1 MRKFIK
7 ADKNDRSATGSVE
20 EWLADNHLSRFVVQ
34 VVTQLDL
41 SAITA
46 QYGKRGGSTYSAEMM
61 VSLLFYSYASGTYSS
76 RKIERQTH
84 ESIPVRYICGNHHP
98 DHDTIANFRKRFFH
112 DLANLFVQ
120 ILLYAQELGF
130 GHVGQVNVDGTKIA
144 ANASKHSAMSLQRIV
159 ALMDKY
165 DEESKRLLKLADQAD
180 STPVGLDIPA
190 ELSRREEMQLK
201 LAHAKAVIEE
211 RQRQANEHKKAEYE
225 AKMEQRRAKEELIGR
240 KLGGKVPAAP
250 TEEIDPKAQ
259 FNFTDSESRIMKT
272 KDGYGQCFNAQAA
285 VTNDMLIVGADVSNH
300 PLDVLQLKTVLD
312 TIPAQAG
319 QVECLA
325 ADAGYYSL
333 TNSKICLDRGIEPYL
348 ATGRLPHRNWL
359 NEQLDPANTE
369 AAPLNSKGIPLREM
383 TDKEL
388 MRQKLRTAKGKQI
401 YGHRKMT
408 SEPAF
413 GIIKEQM
420 NFRRFSCRGLS
431 LVGAEWLFVAAA
443 YNIKRLYGLTM
454 EGTNLAP
461 LKAKEAGNGEKSA
474 ILLQNTFQRIYRA
487 WCSPVTE
494 PFVSKFYTAGGEQTP
509 FSPTGC

>member
-34 VVTQLDL
+34 VVSQLDL
-41 SAITA
+41 SAITT
-46 QYGKRGGSTYSAEMM
+46 QIGNRGGSVYSPEMM

-159 ALMDKY
+159 ALMAKY
-165 DEESKRLLKLADQAD
+165 YQESKRLLELAEQAD
-180 STPVGLDIPA
+180 NTPTGLDIPA

-211 RQRQANEHKKAEYE
+211 RQRQANEHKKAEYD

-240 KLGGKVPAAP
+240 KLGGRVPAAP
-250 TEEIDPKAQ
+250 TDEIDPKAQ

-272 KDGYGQCFNAQAA
+272 QDGYGQCFNAQAA
-285 VTNDMLIVGADVSNH
+285 VTNDMIIVGATTSNH
-300 PLDVLQLKTVLD
+300 PLDVLQLETVLD
-312 TIPAQAG
+312 AIPTKAG
-319 QVECLA
+319 RIECVA
-325 ADAGYYSL
+325 ADTGYYSL
-333 TNSKICLDRGIEPYL
+333 ANSKACLDRGIEPYL

-359 NEQLDPANTE
+359 NEQLEFVSGEITPIHSTGV
-369 AAPLNSKGIPLREM
+369 PSREM

-388 MRQKLRTAKGKQI
+388 MGQKLRTAKGKQI
-401 YGHRKMT
+401 YGQRKMT
-408 SEPAF
+408 SEPTF

-431 LVGAEWLFVAAA
+431 LAEAEWLFVSAA
-443 YNIKRLYGLTM
+443 YNIKRLYVLTRA
-454 EGTNLAP
+454 GTMLAL
-461 LKAKEAGNGEKSA
+461 LKAKEAGNSENSA
-474 ILLQNTFQRIYRA
+474 ILLRNTVQRLYHA
-487 WCSPVTE
+487 WHTLVTQ
-494 PFVSKFYTAGGEQTP
+494 PFTPKLYTAGQGQTS
-509 FSPTGC
+509 FSPTAC

>member
-34 VVTQLDL
+34 VVSQLDL
-41 SAITA
+41 SAITT
-46 QYGKRGGSTYSAEMM
+46 QIGNRGGSVYSPEMM

-112 DLANLFVQ
+112 DLSDLFVQ

-159 ALMDKY
+159 ALMAKY
-165 DEESKRLLKLADQAD
+165 EQESKRLLELAEQAD
-180 STPVGLDIPA
+180 NTPTGLDIPA

-211 RQRQANEHKKAEYE
+211 RQRQANEHKRAEYE

-250 TEEIDPKAQ
+250 IEQIDPKAQ
-259 FNFTDSESRIMKT
+259 FNFTDPESRIMKT

-285 VTNDMLIVGADVSNH
+285 VTNDMLIVGAILSNH
-300 PLDVLQLKTVLD
+300 PLDVLQLESVLD
-312 TIPAQAG
+312 AIPTQAG
-319 QVECLA
+319 KVAYAA
-325 ADAGYYSL
+325 ADTGYYSL
-333 TNSKICLDRGIEPYL
+333 ANSKACLDRGIEPYL

-359 NEQLDPANTE
+359 NEQLESVSGQE
-369 AAPLNSKGIPLREM
+369 APTGATGRPSREM

-388 MRQKLRTAKGKQI
+388 MGQKLRTAKGKQI

-408 SEPAF
+408 SEPTF

-431 LVGAEWLFVAAA
+431 LVGAEWLLVAAA

-454 EGTNLAP
+454 EGTNLTP
-461 LKAKEAGNGEKSA
+461 LKAKEAGNGENSV
-474 ILLQNTFQRIYRA
+474 ILLRNIFQQLYRA
-487 WCSPVTE
+487 WCSLVTE
-494 PFVSKFYTAGGEQTP
+494 PFTSKLYSAGQGQTS
-509 FSPTGC
+509 FSPTAC